1 MVARDVIAD
10 TADVLGVRPLHD
22 LIDPSGEQMA
32 ADMQRTIYE
41 GNQTPEENYAL
52 GRGSCATA
60 QRSPTFAES
69 ARQTSR

>member
-1 MVARDVIAD
+1 
-10 TADVLGVRPLHD
+10 
-22 LIDPSGEQMA
+22 MA